1 MPNVCMQ
8 LIRVFW
14 AVGVIVISAGTAGCA
29 AAGPSEAD
37 VQQIV
42 DARVATAIAEVPTVT
57 PAPIIAT
64 ATPVTFPNI
73 PTPAPTAH
81 TDAHPISIHSDAT
94 TYNDATTYSDAT
106 TTLHRIQ
113 RCLRRICSRCL

>member
-8 LIRVFW
+8 FIRVFW
-14 AVGVIVISAGTAGCA
+14 AVGVIVISAGTASCA

-57 PAPIIAT
+57 PAP
-64 ATPVTFPNI
+64 
-73 PTPAPTAH
+73 
-81 TDAHPISIHSDAT
+81 SS
-94 TYNDATTYSDAT
+94 
-106 TTLHRIQ
+106 Q
-113 RCLRRICSRCL
+113 RPLR